1 MTRQKE
7 QEELGRK
14 AREETGEGNQMTAL
28 RFHTG
33 EKRKRGN
40 RKGQSN
46 DSPEIP
52 HRGEKEERK

>member
-33 EKRKRGN
+33 EKSKRGD
-40 RKGQSN
+40 RKGESN
-46 DSPEIP
+46 DSPDIP
-52 HRGEKEERK
+52 DRGAKQERR

>member
-1 MTRQKE
+1 MFDRFLEREESPENGPLAEKMTRQKE

-14 AREETGEGNQMTAL
+14 ARMEDRRVE
-28 RFHTG
+28 
-33 EKRKRGN
+33 
-40 RKGQSN
+40 SN

>member
-1 MTRQKE
+1 MTRQIE

-14 AREETGEGNQMTAL
+14 ARMEDRRGE
-28 RFHTG
+28 
-33 EKRKRGN
+33 
-40 RKGQSN
+40 SN